1 MKKLKH
7 YCVAKI
13 NGVIVI
19 AVLAAM
25 IVSCTKDNT
34 NLTPPANEVYIENT
48 SFTPSTISITANTT
62 IKWTNKDGITHTV
75 TSDASLFDS
84 GAMGSGA
91 TFSQQFLTPGTYKY
105 HCSYH
110 SSMKGTIIVN

>member
-1 MKKLKH
+1 MKKIRQN
-7 YCVAKI
+7 CVTKI
-13 NGVIVI
+13 YGLIVI
-19 AVLAAM
+19 AVITAM
-25 IVSCTKDNT
+25 AVSCTKDNT

-48 SFTPSTISITANTT
+48 AFTPSTITITVNTT

-91 TFSQQFLTPGTYKY
+91 TFSQQFSIAGTYKY

-110 SSMKGTIIVN
+110 SSMKGTIVVN